1 MIIFC
6 IFKLKWIGFSNLHDA
21 NYVFSQASQLCR
33 LPFRPQ
39 SIPQTKPFPV
49 AFVQLSTFLLKSSS
63 CSQLYLRQIQNSLF
77 SIFTNDSLCEDPIV
91 KCLFVTIKYFRLIIF
106 IALYKN
112 LRFVPFLNLFLGSTV
127 IYTCTTW
134 QLMESF
140 VSGWMIPHTR
150 SVSVGCNVLHTTLS
164 LHINCPD
171 AIISD
176 LLLPQKNTGKGRGRP
191 SHLFE
196 LVLR

>member
-1 MIIFC
+1 MQITYF
-6 IFKLKWIGFSNLHDA
+6 LKPPNCVG
-21 NYVFSQASQLCR
+21 
-33 LPFRPQ
+33 
-39 SIPQTKPFPV
+39 
-49 AFVQLSTFLLKSSS
+49 FLLGRNPFLKQNLFLLLLF
-63 CSQLYLRQIQNSLF
+63 CFYIKKHIMLYLRQIQNSLF

-91 KCLFVTIKYFRLIIF
+91 KCLFVTIKYFHLLIF
-106 IALYKN
+106 IAPYKN

-127 IYTCTTW
+127 IYSCTTW
-134 QLMESF
+134 QLMEPF

-176 LLLPQKNTGKGRGRP
+176 LLLPQIKILCFSVVYTDWGGLDIVIFVTQQPHVK
-191 SHLFE
+191 E
-196 LVLR
+196 LLEYLEQ

>member
-1 MIIFC
+1 MQITYFL
-6 IFKLKWIGFSNLHDA
+6 KLYCVG
-21 NYVFSQASQLCR
+21 
-33 LPFRPQ
+33 
-39 SIPQTKPFPV
+39 
-49 AFVQLSTFLLKSSS
+49 FLLGRNPFLKQNLFLLLLF
-63 CSQLYLRQIQNSLF
+63 CFYIKKHIMLYLRQIQNSLF

-91 KCLFVTIKYFRLIIF
+91 KCLFVTIKYFRLIIV
-106 IALYKN
+106 IAPYKN

-127 IYTCTTW
+127 IYSCTTW
-134 QLMESF
+134 QLIEPF

-176 LLLPQKNTGKGRGRP
+176 PLLPQIKILCFSVVYTDWGGLDIVIFVTQQPHVK
-191 SHLFE
+191 E
-196 LVLR
+196 LLEYLEH